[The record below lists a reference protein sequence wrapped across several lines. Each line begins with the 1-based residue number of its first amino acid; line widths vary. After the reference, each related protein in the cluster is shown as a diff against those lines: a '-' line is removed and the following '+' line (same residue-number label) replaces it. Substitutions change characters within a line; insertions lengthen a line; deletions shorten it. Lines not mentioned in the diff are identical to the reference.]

1 MKVHFKSLSS
11 KEAVQK
17 FDDMGLKVQT
27 VYVTNTEQY
36 GKHAIFI
43 NRIAN
48 CSNPKFRIIDT
59 QREHVKN
66 CMKITYHPDKWEK
79 RDVERLIQSRVKLLA
94 RRSHGSCHSFIRQSV
109 VKETLTTI
117 TKYEN

>member
-1 MKVHFKSLSS
+1 MKVRFKELSS

-27 VYVTNTEQY
+27 VYITDTEQY

-66 CMKITYHPDKWEK
+66 CIKITYHPDKWEK
-79 RDVERLIQSRVKLLA
+79 RDVERLIQSRLKMLA
-94 RRSHGSCHSFIRQSV
+94 ARSHGSCQSCIRHDT
-109 VKETLTTI
+109 VKESLTAI
-117 TKYEN
+117 PIY

>member
-1 MKVHFKSLSS
+1 MKVRFKELSS

-17 FDDMGLKVQT
+17 FDDIGLKVQT
-27 VYVTNTEQY
+27 VYITDTEQY

-66 CMKITYHPDKWEK
+66 CIKITYHPDKWEK
-79 RDVERLIQSRVKLLA
+79 RDVERLIQSRVKMLA
-94 RRSHGSCHSFIRQSV
+94 ARSHGSCHAFIRHDI
-109 VKETLTTI
+109 VKKSLTAI
-117 TKYEN
+117 AY